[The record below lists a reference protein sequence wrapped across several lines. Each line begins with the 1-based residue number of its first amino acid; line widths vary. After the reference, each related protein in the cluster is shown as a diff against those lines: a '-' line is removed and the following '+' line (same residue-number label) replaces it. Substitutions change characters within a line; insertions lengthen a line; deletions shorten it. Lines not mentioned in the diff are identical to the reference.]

1 MIDEVVCSW
10 CEYDFVYDCNDNDG
24 IMIMCPNCEN
34 YMVDTGI
41 EL

>member
-1 MIDEVVCSW
+1 MIDDVICSW
-10 CEYDFVYDCNDNDG
+10 CEYDFIYNDNDD

-34 YMVDTGI
+34 EIVDTGI